1 MLAEIFMLSMEAEV
15 RSLNALTPSNS
26 VARFV
31 PIELPASSAAD
42 DLPRQVDRGSLGAQS
57 GHLAAANVSLRCGQL

>member
-31 PIELPASSAAD
+31 PIECRRAPPQMISRGKSTAAVWV
-42 DLPRQVDRGSLGAQS
+42 LNRTP
-57 GHLAAANVSLRCGQL
+57 